1 MARGKNKEIAERRK
15 QAVAEL
21 GTIDSQQNSI
31 KKLSDQVA
39 QLQAELQTK
48 DQVHKQ
54 VVAGL
59 HYKLEQNTTE
69 LVEELRGLNDSLR
82 EELGQVREDN
92 DSIHKKWTKVFENT
106 REHFMSVHGM
116 KNLEAVET
124 VTALMGDNPF
134 AILTV
139 DMLGSGKRNKMSTE
153 RLRALQKVQGIR

>member
-21 GTIDSQQNSI
+21 GTINSQQTTI
-31 KKLSDQVA
+31 KKLTDQVA

-48 DQVHKQ
+48 DQIHKQ

-59 HYKLEQNTTE
+59 HYKLEQNTTD
-69 LVEELRGLNDSLR
+69 LVEELRGMNESLR
-82 EELGQVREDN
+82 EELGQVRADN

-106 REHFMSVHGM
+106 RDHFMSTHGM

-124 VTALMGDNPF
+124 VTALMGDSPF
-134 AILTV
+134 ETLTV
-139 DMLGSGKRNKMSTE
+139 DMMGSAKRTNMSTE